1 MTLSRPRQGRYYKT
15 AVKCKVAVALCT
27 RVRTTVV
34 FSKSISKKRF
44 SSEHVC
50 KVSSLKCR
58 ISILSRLLQYFL
70 KVLQNRGEKLKNVFS
85 RAFCARL
92 VGKNSDFRTAHTIF
106 TTKLQTFEVRDSELH
121 FARQKQCFGENYA
134 PDCCKSGPLRQKWFQ
149 TAARKRRN
157 KKHRET
163 PCGISGS
170 HPARSRVYYHSE
182 VRTPIAKAMF
192 GEYVK

>member
-1 MTLSRPRQGRYYKT
+1 MRYYKT

-34 FSKSISKKRF
+34 FSKQISKKRF

-70 KVLQNRGEKLKNVFS
+70 KVLLNRSEKLKNIFS

-92 VGKNSDFRTAHTIF
+92 VGKFSDFRTAHIIF

-134 PDCCKSGPLRQKWFQ
+134 PDC
-149 TAARKRRN
+149 
-157 KKHRET
+157 
-163 PCGISGS
+163 
-170 HPARSRVYYHSE
+170 
-182 VRTPIAKAMF
+182 
-192 GEYVK
+192 

>member
-1 MTLSRPRQGRYYKT
+1 MSQKSTFCGIPCKSREKRKAAKMTYYKT

-34 FSKSISKKRF
+34 FSKQISKKRF

-70 KVLQNRGEKLKNVFS
+70 KVLQNRSEKLNNLFS

-92 VGKNSDFRTAHTIF
+92 IGKNSDFRTAHTTF
-106 TTKLQTFEVRDSELH
+106 TTKLRREAQKCIFEDIL
-121 FARQKQCFGENYA
+121 
-134 PDCCKSGPLRQKWFQ
+134 CKISW
-149 TAARKRRN
+149 
-157 KKHRET
+157 KK
-163 PCGISGS
+163 
-170 HPARSRVYYHSE
+170 
-182 VRTPIAKAMF
+182 
-192 GEYVK
+192 